1 LSDEGLLRARRSEA
15 GATTELAFN
24 PVPGRYDGNVDFAT
38 LGKQWT
44 S

>member
-1 LSDEGLLRARRSEA
+1 VLGYYTSEA